1 MKKHILS
8 ATILLLLS
16 MPLAGAATVESL
28 YEDSISRN
36 LAQMEEF
43 YRQGRWEEAMHLGR
57 GILKDAPKDS
67 KEAYRAQDLIVLSL
81 DGKNREILANEAR
94 RKKRQQEDDAATLVN
109 EANSLIAQ
117 KNFSSASDRLSRAIK
132 LNGGDAQT
140 WFLAGYSYLKSGK
153 RKEAYNAL
161 KHCLIR
167 DPKHERALFH
177 IAG

>member
-16 MPLAGAATVESL
+16 MPLSQAASVESI

-43 YRQGRWEEAMHLGR
+43 YRQGQWEEAMKIGR

-81 DGKNREILANEAR
+81 DGKSKEILANEAR
-94 RKKRQQEDDAATLVN
+94 RKKRQQEEPL
-109 EANSLIAQ
+109 
-117 KNFSSASDRLSRAIK
+117 
-132 LNGGDAQT
+132 
-140 WFLAGYSYLKSGK
+140 
-153 RKEAYNAL
+153 
-161 KHCLIR
+161 
-167 DPKHERALFH
+167 
-177 IAG
+177 